1 MATTYYTVRRGDT
14 LSGIAKKYGTSVSTL
29 AKLNK
34 IRNVNLIYTGQRLII
49 RGKPSSGGSSS
60 GSSSNKKKPK
70 NKCKITMFGHQS
82 NTENTFF
89 AVWDWDRSH
98 TDHYRTIWYYGTGDG
113 KWWEA
118 NDSETKDKQSLY
130 TPPAAAERIRFIVK
144 PYSKKHKVKK
154 KEVSYWTADWSTEKV
169 YELKNLPPTTPPK
182 PTVNVEDFKLTCT
195 LDNLDVNANEIEFV
209 VIKNNKN
216 VYKSGK
222 SKIKYTAAS
231 FSCTLTA
238 GDKFKVRCRAIRG
251 KLKSEW
257 SDYTD
262 EITCAPS
269 TPKSIT
275 SLKATSETSIRLSWS
290 KVASADSYEIEHA
303 IKKEYLGASNK
314 TTVISNI
321 LTTTYEITGLTK
333 GERYWVRVRS
343 VNAKGKSGWTAAKSV
358 VIGTKPEAPTTWSST
373 TTGIVGENIYLYWVH
388 NSEDES
394 IMRYAEVEVYV
405 GSTKNVYTVKNAT
418 ADTDEENKTQ
428 QYILKTT
435 GFTEGAVIKWRVRTS
450 GITLQYGDWSI
461 QRTIDIYAPATLS
474 VRVTDNQ
481 DVDLSVIESFPFY
494 VKGETGPASQ
504 VPISYAVSV
513 VSNSAYET
521 VDERGNVKMISA
533 GDEVYREYID
543 TNNQLLLEM
552 SAGSIDLE
560 NNIEYTLTVTSA
572 MDSGLTAEA
581 VKTFTVLWTDDQYTP
596 NAEIA
601 INYDNYSA
609 NIRPYCEYYDILYY
623 KVTYDESS
631 GVYTKTNELLSPLE
645 GESIDE
651 AFTADDEIVYG
662 HTDPVTQVVTM
673 FVIVDSP
680 EPTLVEGVTLSV
692 YRREYDGRFVEIGSG
707 LANTSNTF
715 VTDPHPSLD
724 YARYRIV
731 AVTDSTGAVSYTDL
745 PGYLIDPDEPI
756 GVVIQW
762 AEEWSSFDASNV
774 DPDKDPDWSGSL
786 LKLPYNIDV
795 SDDNDSDVSLVKYI
809 GRSNPVSYYGTQ
821 VGTTASWSVEIP
833 KSDKETLYALR
844 RLAIWMGDVYVR
856 EPSGSGYWAN
866 ISVSITQTHCKLTIP
881 VKLQI
886 TRVEGGV

>member
-1 MATTYYTVRRGDT
+1 MATTYYTVKRGDT

-29 AKLNK
+29 AKLNG
-34 IRNVNLIYTGQRLII
+34 IRNVNLIYTGQRLVIK
-49 RGKPSSGGSSS
+49 GKSSSSSS
-60 GSSSNKKKPK
+60 GSSSSKKKKPS

-82 NTENTFF
+82 NTDNTFF

-118 NDSETKDKQSLY
+118 NDSETKNKQSLY
-130 TPPAAAERIRFIVK
+130 TPPAEAERIRFIVK
-144 PYSKKHKVKK
+144 PYSTKHKVKK

-169 YELKNLPPTTPPK
+169 YELKNLPPETPAK
-182 PTVNVEDFKLTCT
+182 PTVEVEDYKLTAK
-195 LDNLDVNANEIEFV
+195 LNNLDVNATYIEFNIV
-209 VIKNNKN
+209 KDDKST
-216 VYKSGK
+216 YKTGK
-222 SKIKYTAAS
+222 SKIVKAAAS
-231 FSCTLTA
+231 YSCTLSA
-238 GDKFKVRCRAIRG
+238 GHNYKVRCRALRG
-251 KLKSEW
+251 SKKSEW
-257 SDYTD
+257 SDYSD
-262 EITCAPS
+262 NVTCAPS
-269 TPKSIT
+269 APKSIT
-275 SLKATSETSIRLSWS
+275 SLKATSETSIRLSWG
-290 KVASADSYEIEHA
+290 KVTSADTYEIEHA

-314 TTVISNI
+314 STVISNI
-321 LTTTYEITGLTK
+321 ESTTYEVTGLTK

-343 VNAKGKSGWTAAKSV
+343 VNAKGKSGWTSAKSV

-373 TTGIVGENIYLYWVH
+373 TTAIIGEDLYLYWVH
-388 NSEDES
+388 NTEDES
-394 IMRYAEVEVYV
+394 IMRYAEVEYYV
-405 GSTKNVYTVKNAT
+405 NDVKNLITIKNET

-428 QYILKTT
+428 QYKLDTS
-435 GFTEGAVIKWRVRTS
+435 GFTEGVTIKWRVRTA

-461 QRTIDIYAPATLS
+461 QRTIDVYAPATLS
-474 VRVTDNQ
+474 VRITNSADE
-481 DVDLSVIESFPFY
+481 DLSVIESFPFY
-494 VKGETGPASQ
+494 IKGETGPISQ
-504 VPISYAVSV
+504 MPISYAVTV
-513 VSNSAYET
+513 VSNSSYET
-521 VDERGNVKMISA
+521 IDERGNVKMISE

-560 NNIEYTLTVTSA
+560 NNVEYTLNVTSA

-581 VKTFTVLWTDDQYTP
+581 SYPFTVLWTDDQYTP

-609 NIRPYCEYYDILYY
+609 NIRPYCEYFDILYY
-623 KVTYDESS
+623 KVTYDETA
-631 GVYTKTNELLSPLE
+631 GVYTKTDELLEPLE

-651 AFTADDEIVYG
+651 AFTVDDEIVYG
-662 HTDPVTQVVTM
+662 YTDPVTQAVTM
-673 FVIVDSP
+673 FVVIDST
-680 EPTLVEGVTLSV
+680 EPSLAEGVTLSV

-707 LANTSNTF
+707 LANTDNTF

-731 AVTDSTGAVSYTDL
+731 AITDSTGAVSFTDL
-745 PGYLIDPDEPI
+745 PGYLIDPGEPI

-762 AEEWSSFDASNV
+762 DEEWSDFDGSNV
-774 DPDKDPDWSGSL
+774 DPDKEPDWSGSL

-795 SDDNDSDVSLVKYI
+795 SDSNDSDVSLIKYI

-821 VGTTASWSVEIP
+821 LGTTASWSVEIP

-866 ISVSITQTHCKLTIP
+866 VSVSFSQTHRKLTIP
-881 VKLQI
+881 VKLQL